1 MASNDAAIFE
11 NTPLKSQGKIILGRR
26 LLGEEVFNS
35 DSRIAS
41 FNSIA
46 LDSTGPAGVNRIR
59 P

>member
-1 MASNDAAIFE
+1 MTI
-11 NTPLKSQGKIILGRR
+11 GRPAF
-26 LLGEEVFNS
+26 GEDLFNS
-35 DSRIAS
+35 DSRNAS